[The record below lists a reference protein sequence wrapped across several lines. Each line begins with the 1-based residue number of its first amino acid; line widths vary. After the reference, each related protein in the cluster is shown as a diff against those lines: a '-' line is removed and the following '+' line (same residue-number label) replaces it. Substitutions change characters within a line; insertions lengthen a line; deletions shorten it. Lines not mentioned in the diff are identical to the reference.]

1 MKPAIRIASRFL
13 ERSKNA
19 NNKNANKQWSKADVA
34 KKTRKKT
41 NAPKAQPSAPQSTLN
56 GHAAKKTAAYSNS
69 NGARAVASKAIGSV
83 AETSDEKS
91 WGEHDPRYWQWALA
105 VLVLGIAL
113 RQVLLANFPYHPD
126 EAIHAWYATPDVFST
141 YRYDPI
147 YHGPVMY
154 HLTAGTFTFFTGL
167 FRILHLDLPGAND
180 YTARLVPSLLGIG
193 VLLTILYGPMRRW
206 IGPRGALWALA
217 LVAISPVIVTY
228 SRRLLHDSLVLL
240 LTLSAVICFQTAREN
255 PAWTQRG
262 RNAWL
267 GIVVALTL
275 FVSTKA
281 NAYFIMAMLGAFWAA
296 TLWPS
301 WKSRASVPTPQ
312 ERDSRVRRED
322 LARDHWSLDTV
333 LQWVPLALFIFIAIA
348 SYYALR
354 DVNIEYNERL
364 FRYACLLSVGLLWLW
379 LHSGP
384 RHQLRS
390 DAEPDEAEK
399 TPAQRR
405 TSSWRTVALSGW
417 AAVGIFAFF
426 YGHGWLWWKVI
437 YQFDPITNVPA
448 ANAPAL
454 RKGERYPKRLATFN
468 EYRNQLKQIKNQY
481 DNSLDEI
488 KGFATFQSK
497 APPPLPNQTW
507 LDNRL
512 NFAHD
517 WDDVTMAI
525 PRGLGYWGK
534 QQKEPRLPGRHD
546 YYLVLMTL
554 YEAPIVLA
562 AIGGIVLA
570 SRRRSPFTDLLLW
583 WAFTSFVL
591 YALANEKVPWLLNH
605 IMLPF
610 CLLGG
615 WWLSQLRPQSTL
627 MQRAMTVGCAAS
639 AIFLLRGVSATNFER
654 AVENREP
661 MFYAQTTEDFRDAL
675 FAGLENSQGIKDPIW
690 VHDHKQ
696 WPPAWYLRNGAPMRG
711 ASGVG
716 FGTAPGPEEHRLLVM
731 NEPDWPIRQKEPRF
745 ADWKGTTVYHYI
757 WPRASWPALRPDRFW
772 RWWAKRDALTKAEE
786 KMMKDGLKT
795 LDTLED
801 TILKTPGEWSH
812 STAVFASPP

>member
-1 MKPAIRIASRFL
+1 M
-13 ERSKNA
+13 
-19 NNKNANKQWSKADVA
+19 A
-34 KKTRKKT
+34 KKSKKKHSSVRT
-41 NAPKAQPSAPQSTLN
+41 QDTAGQSTLN
-56 GHAAKKTAAYSNS
+56 GGGSADSGVVNP
-69 NGARAVASKAIGSV
+69 NGSATRVVPSQAIEPI
-83 AETSDEKS
+83 AES
-91 WGEHDPRYWQWALA
+91 WNESDPRYWQLALG

-113 RQVLLANFPYHPD
+113 RQILLANFPYHPD
-126 EAIHAWYATPDVFST
+126 EAIHAWFASADVFRT

-154 HLTAGTFTFFTGL
+154 YLTAFTYTLFQGI
-167 FRILHLDLPGAND
+167 FRILEPFGIHLPGAND

-193 VLLTILYGPMRRW
+193 VLATILYGPMRRW
-206 IGPRGALWALA
+206 IGARGALWALA

-240 LTLSAVICFQTAREN
+240 LTLTAVICFQIAREY
-255 PAWTQRG
+255 PAWTKRG
-262 RNAWL
+262 RKAWL
-267 GIVVALTL
+267 GIAAALTL
-275 FVSTKA
+275 FVATKA
-281 NAYFIMAMLGAFWAA
+281 NAYFVIVMLGSFWVS
-296 TLWPS
+296 TLWPRAKQES
-301 WKSRASVPTPQ
+301 AADEQASSRAA
-312 ERDSRVRRED
+312 RRAN
-322 LARDHWSLDTV
+322 LAQDHWPFDKV
-333 LQWVPLALFIFIAIA
+333 LQWLPISLFVFISIA

-354 DVNIEYNERL
+354 DEHIERNEKL
-364 FRYACLLSVGLLWLW
+364 FRYACLLSVGLLWWW
-379 LHSGP
+379 LHAGP
-384 RHQLRS
+384 RYEFTGVER
-390 DAEPDEAEK
+390 DELDSEVEK

-405 TSSWRTVALSGW
+405 TTTWRTALISAW
-417 AAVGIFAFF
+417 ASVGIFAFF
-426 YGHGWLWWKVI
+426 YGHGWLWWKLPAQLV
-437 YQFDPITNVPA
+437 PVAPVPA
-448 ANAPAL
+448 ASPTQNPTMRL
-454 RKGERYPKRLATFN
+454 LSGQEYRERLDGLGRQYRNSFGEIVGYATFKS
-468 EYRNQLKQIKNQY
+468 QP
-481 DNSLDEI
+481 
-488 KGFATFQSK
+488 
-497 APPPLPNQTW
+497 PPPLPNQTW

-512 NFAHD
+512 DFAQD

-554 YEAPIVLA
+554 YEAPIVIA

-583 WAFTSFVL
+583 WAFTSYVL

-627 MQRAMTVGCAAS
+627 TQRAMTLGCAAG

-675 FAGLENSQGIKDPIW
+675 FNGLEKTRDSKDTIW
-690 VHDHKQ
+690 IHGEKQ
-696 WPPAWYLRNGAPMRG
+696 WPPAWYLRNGAPLRG
-711 ASGVG
+711 ESPVG
-716 FGTAPGPEEHRLLVM
+716 FPTTPGPEPHRFMLTTDS
-731 NEPDWPIRQKEPRF
+731 DWPVRQKEPRF
-745 ADWKGTTVYHYI
+745 ANWKGETVYHYI

-786 KMMKDGLKT
+786 KMMKDGVKT